1 MRTRDRGPIR
11 RPGQRPRSGAR
22 QPPSPPGPARP
33 RRSLARPR
41 RAQCPIFPKNTPP
54 FGPGSARRGKSRRAL
69 GDARRPPP
77 GLQVRGPAGR
87 DARAC
92 QPAFPL
98 PPATPDQAR
107 PPRASRHRTPAAAAH
122 PELTGGQPA
131 ASPAPRA
138 PRLTLGARA
147 AEDRRRRGRQRR
159 RRRRGAP
166 REERSGGERR
176 RAEGSGSHNGRA
188 RGAEPPAPRALA
200 AAAEAE
206 PAQPPSSLPHPRR
219 RRRPPPPDARSPPCT
234 PPAAACARPA
244 RPPH

>member
-11 RPGQRPRSGAR
+11 RPGQRPRPGAR

-33 RRSLARPR
+33 RRPLALPR
-41 RAQCPIFPKNTPP
+41 RARCPIFPKNTPP
-54 FGPGSARRGKSRRAL
+54 FGPGSARRGKSRSAL

-87 DARAC
+87 DASAC
-92 QPAFPL
+92 QPVFQL
-98 PPATPDQAR
+98 PPVTPDQAR

-122 PELTGGQPA
+122 PELTGGGPA

-138 PRLTLGARA
+138 LPWEPVRQRTGGSGGGSEDGGGGARP
-147 AEDRRRRGRQRR
+147 GQ
-159 RRRRGAP
+159 
-166 REERSGGERR
+166 ERSGGERR

-206 PAQPPSSLPHPRR
+206 PAQPPNSLPHPRR

-234 PPAAACARPA
+234 PPEAVSARPA